1 MKCGNGFLLKSPLY
15 EILHFQPFQ
24 NTGVTLFDSMTKQN
38 EFSMFRCCPVERTM
52 HICIMIRFSL
62 IFNKYAF
69 IPLRDIL
76 IYNIALF
83 ELSKDRRWFQYYYKY
98 ISTYVIWLS
107 YKQLPS
113 ILLYISFF
121 D

>member
-1 MKCGNGFLLKSPLY
+1 MILIYLLLESSQH
-15 EILHFQPFQ
+15 EFLHFQPFK
-24 NTGVTLFDSMTKQN
+24 NIGVTLFDSMTKQN

-83 ELSKDRRWFQYYYKY
+83 ELSKDRR
-98 ISTYVIWLS
+98 
-107 YKQLPS
+107 
-113 ILLYISFF
+113 
-121 D
+121 